1 MSQTQRQIHAPDF
14 DGAVA
19 WLNVEHPL
27 TIQDLRG
34 KVVLLDFWTYCCI
47 NCMHV
52 IPDLK
57 KLETKYGGALAVIGV
72 HSAKFQNEKESGN
85 IREAILRYE
94 IEHPVINDAN
104 FAIWR
109 RYAVRAWP
117 TLVLIDPDGY
127 VVGEVSGEGNY
138 TALDRAIGQLV
149 DQFKAAAKL
158 NTKPLPL
165 ALEKYKQP
173 PSVLSFPGKIIAS
186 EKLDRLFIADSN
198 HNRILITTLEGKVV
212 DVAGAG
218 AEGRADG
225 DFAKATFHHPQGMAL
240 SESGD
245 VLWVADTENHC
256 IRKLDLKKR
265 TVGTGA
271 GTGVQAEW
279 GAKGGPALSTPLSS
293 PWDLTA
299 IRERIYIAMAGS
311 HQLWVFDPEKKE
323 VAPFA
328 GNGAENIADGP
339 LDKASL
345 AQPSGITTDGKR
357 LFFADSEVSA
367 VRYAD
372 LGQPTQVHTLIG
384 EGLFEFGDQDGSYPD
399 ARLQHPLGVLYHD
412 GKVLVADTYNHKI
425 KRVDPEKKTVET
437 LLGTGKPGLGNESHP
452 QFYEPGGLAIAH
464 DRLFIADTNNHA
476 IRVADLKTKK
486 VTTLQI
492 YGFDELASSAPVAG
506 DDSGSPFNIRQSLA
520 ARSIKPGAEG
530 RLLVDLKLPDG
541 YHLNPLAPLSYRI
554 KKINGEGVTIAESA
568 RKNSVK
574 DPKLPI
580 AIPFKSSPGPGK
592 TEIEIAMTVYYCRT
606 DNQGLCFI
614 KSLELTQPLEI
625 SASASGND
633 VPVSVRIQ

>member
-14 DGAVA
+14 GGAVA
-19 WLNVEHPL
+19 WLNVERPL
-27 TIQDLRG
+27 TLEDLRG

-57 KLETKYGGALAVIGV
+57 KLEVKYGSDLAVIGV

-109 RYAVRAWP
+109 RYGVRAWP

-138 TALDRAIGQLV
+138 PALDRTIGQLV
-149 DQFKAAAKL
+149 DQFKAAGKL

-173 PSVLSFPGKIIAS
+173 PSVLSFPGKILAS
-186 EKLDRLFIADSN
+186 ERLSRLFISDSN
-198 HNRILITTLEGKVV
+198 HNRILITTLDGKVV

-218 AEGRADG
+218 PEGRTDG
-225 DFAKATFHHPQGMAL
+225 DFAKATFHHPQGMSI

-245 VLWVADTENHC
+245 ALWVADTENHS
-256 IRKLDLKKR
+256 IRRLDLKKR
-265 TVGTGA
+265 SVETVA
-271 GTGVQAEW
+271 GTSVQAEW
-279 GAKGGPALSTPLSS
+279 GAKGGPALTTPLNS
-293 PWDLTA
+293 PWDLVV
-299 IRERIYIAMAGS
+299 IKGKVYIAMAGS
-311 HQLWVFDPEKKE
+311 HQLWVLDPETKE
-323 VAPFA
+323 VVPFA
-328 GNGAENIADGP
+328 GSGAENIADGA

-345 AQPSGITTDGKR
+345 AQPSGITTDGNR
-357 LFFADSEVSA
+357 LFFADSEVSS

-372 LGQPTQVHTLIG
+372 LGQPHQVHTLIG

-437 LLGTGKPGLGNESHP
+437 LLGTGKPGLGDDSHP
-452 QFYEPGGLAIAH
+452 QFYEPGGLAIAN
-464 DRLFIADTNNHA
+464 DKLFIADTNNHA

-492 YGFDELASSAPVAG
+492 YGFDELASTSPAAG
-506 DDSGSPFNIRQSLA
+506 DHSGSSFNIRQSLA
-520 ARSIKPGAEG
+520 SRSVLPGADG
-530 RLLVDLKLPDG
+530 RLLVDLKLPEG
-541 YHLNPLAPLSYRI
+541 YHLNPLAPLSYQI
-554 KKINGEGVTIAESA
+554 KKINGDGVTFAESA
-568 RKNSVK
+568 RKSSLK

-580 AIPFKSSPGPGK
+580 AIPFRSSPGQGK

-614 KSLELTQPLEI
+614 KSLDLTQPLEV
-625 SASASGND
+625 SASAKGND
-633 VPVSVRIQ
+633 VPVSVTIQ